1 MATININTKCLRR
14 GWKPDQVGLLVYML
28 DQADNWGLIHCKPA
42 VWAMD
47 TQAEPQRVEEILQTF
62 IAGEVFIPYEV
73 DGQQYLATPH
83 WQDEQTRKYFAKKGP
98 DCPIPPL
105 QVFRKLS
112 AKSQGNFRH
121 CAEKLSAPCAVAV
134 AVAVADA
141 VVIRERQ
148 RICIQAYAEGY
159 RDNLAGGVETPTI
172 DAADTTLLGRRLVEA
187 DEGEN
192 GWKRVLRVIE
202 YAVSGDY
209 AKFKQSP
216 PALRTILAGYNY
228 NPLKAIL
235 VGQWQKRD
243 GG

>member
-14 GWKPDQVGLLVYML
+14 GWKLDQVGLLVYML
-28 DQADNWGLIHCKPA
+28 HQADDWGLIHCKPA

-47 TQAEPQRVEEILQTF
+47 MQADAERVQEILDTF
-62 IAGEVFIPYEV
+62 IAGEVFLPYEV
-73 DGQQYLATPH
+73 NDQQYLATPQ
-83 WQDEQTRKYFAKKGP
+83 WQDEQGRVYFSKKGP
-98 DCPIPPL
+98 LCPIPSI

-112 AKSQGNFRH
+112 TKSMGNFLK
-121 CAEKLSAPCAVAV
+121 CEEKLSAPCSCAV

-148 RICIQAYAEGY
+148 RTCIQVYAEGY
-159 RDNLAGGVETPTI
+159 RQNLAGDVENPTI
-172 DAADTTLLGRRLVEA
+172 DAADKTLLKKRLVEA
-187 DEGEN
+187 DEGED

-235 VGQWQKRD
+235 VAQWRNQ
-243 GG
+243 